1 MHPGRVP
8 ARTLYCGGMGP
19 NDRDETETTEDLKEG
34 TREAK
39 EAAQEALAEVH
50 QDAEELEE
58 RLEDEG
64 LTPDTPGTDD
74 NAT

>member
-1 MHPGRVP
+1 MANG
-8 ARTLYCGGMGP
+8 
-19 NDRDETETTEDLKEG
+19 NDETTDDLIQQTK
-34 TREAK
+34 EAK
-39 EAAQEALAEVH
+39 EAAQEAVAEVH